1 MGTSVYNS
9 HPMDFCLVVPLTIS
23 LAPLMN
29 DCLPKGNNSQPLE
42 KAGNRESGMSCVHT
56 DWLVAFVDSNHSN
69 VLIVTFVHSSIVLKS
84 VTLWISDKFSTFFFF
99 SFSVLMGL
107 RLFSLQLEMSF

>member
-56 DWLVAFVDSNHSN
+56 DWLVAFVDSNRSN
-69 VLIVTFVHSSIVLKS
+69 ILIVTFEHSSIVLKS